1 MALHGLTSKKRNVDL
16 IIIVALDYL
25 LDKIVRLAKAI

>member
-1 MALHGLTSKKRNVDL
+1 MALHGLTSNVDL
-16 IIIVALDYL
+16 IIIVSLDYL